1 MIEFGKLEYYLLV
14 VNAIGALAY
23 LINLL
28 LYRHTANGR
37 IDVIVTMVSLL
48 GGSAG
53 MLLMILLFDR
63 KAEKENMMSRVFII
77 CIFIIQVIML
87 LIFKGHHAEHFTFA
101 FWKFF
106 AEHRILLIYLGIM
119 NLVNTM
125 MNSIYTRRRE
135 LGMIQAIGMS
145 EKQLIRML
153 QLEGIIYTLGTLA
166 VSVGI
171 GSLVGYGAFLYA
183 KTKHMF
189 RISEYHFPVVPAV
202 LLICVVAFL
211 QVLLT
216 YGVSA
221 NFRKLSLIDRIRYA
235 E

>member
-119 NLVNTM
+119 NLVTFIVFAIDKVNARANRSRIKIVTLLGLSFAGGAVGGLISM
-125 MNSIYTRRRE
+125 YLFRHKTQKDYFTVGMPLIIVMQVVVLFYVMNA
-135 LGMIQAIGMS
+135 GW
-145 EKQLIRML
+145 
-153 QLEGIIYTLGTLA
+153 
-166 VSVGI
+166 
-171 GSLVGYGAFLYA
+171 
-183 KTKHMF
+183 
-189 RISEYHFPVVPAV
+189 
-202 LLICVVAFL
+202 
-211 QVLLT
+211 
-216 YGVSA
+216 
-221 NFRKLSLIDRIRYA
+221 
-235 E
+235 

>member
-1 MIEFGKLEYYLLV
+1 MVLNMGDDQVEKTFEIG
-14 VNAIGALAY
+14 AIGDYYA
-23 LINLL
+23 
-28 LYRHTANGR
+28 
-37 IDVIVTMVSLL
+37 SL
-48 GGSAG
+48 GGSSFYLPQSVLEKMNPNNLNYTLEITVNDQKKNSAYQELQALADNSEYLVTG
-53 MLLMILLFDR
+53 SYEEQLQEWEKNMRLMSVLCYAFLIILGG
-63 KAEKENMMSRVFII
+63 I
-77 CIFIIQVIML
+77 
-87 LIFKGHHAEHFTFA
+87 
-101 FWKFF
+101 
-106 AEHRILLIYLGIM
+106 GIM

-189 RISEYHFPVVPAV
+189 QISEYHFPVVPAV